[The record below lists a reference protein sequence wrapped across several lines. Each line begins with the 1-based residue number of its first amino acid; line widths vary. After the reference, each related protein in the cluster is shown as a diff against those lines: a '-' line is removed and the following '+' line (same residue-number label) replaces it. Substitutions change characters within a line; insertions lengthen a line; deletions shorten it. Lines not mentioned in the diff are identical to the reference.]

1 MVWGPALG
9 MKQLHASGAPKEG
22 QMRLSQRGRSRTAVG
37 AAELTLKNVNLT
49 FGGITVLEEVS
60 LHVEAGQI
68 FGLVGPNGA
77 GKTSLFNCI
86 SGHYVPSSGSILLGD
101 VETLGLAGDRLSL
114 MGLARTFQHP
124 ALQLRLTVLENVVLG
139 AHSSL
144 PGGPLAWALRLPF
157 TVRAERA
164 AREEARALLE
174 RFGLG
179 SVADSPADELSPGL
193 HKTIELCRALI
204 SHPRVLL
211 LDEPAAGLSHAEV
224 EAFIASIGQVR
235 ADFDLTIVI
244 VEHHMGLI
252 SAVTDRVLVL
262 NNGRTLMEGTASEAQ
277 SDPRVVE
284 AYLGREEPTDESA

>member
-1 MVWGPALG
+1 MVWGPVLK
-9 MKQLHASGAPKEG
+9 MTQSHASGTPKDG
-22 QMRLSQRGRSRTAVG
+22 QSHARPRGRFHASAG
-37 AAELTLKNVNLT
+37 AADLTLKNVNLK
-49 FGGITVLEEVS
+49 FGGITVLEDVS
-60 LHVEAGQI
+60 LHVDAGQI

-86 SGHYVPSSGSILLGD
+86 SGHYVPSSGSIIIGD
-101 VETLGLAGDRLSL
+101 VDTLGMAGDRLSL
-114 MGLARTFQHP
+114 LGLARTFQHP

-164 AREEARALLE
+164 ARAEARALLE

-179 SVADSPADELSPGL
+179 SVADSAADELSPGL

-235 ADFDLTIVI
+235 SDFDLTIVI

-284 AYLGREEPTDESA
+284 AYLGREESPDESA